1 MKKLFLLITA
11 LAILSNPCYALQAS
25 SWQLVKSLD
34 SVDVFF
40 DKNNTYEKSDTIYI
54 WTKNYYKSNYE
65 NQKNLQLLQKAGVDL
80 KSSLSYSVE
89 LGKFF
94 TENNIVY
101 YAPIHIEYYDVDGN
115 SVYSIENSSGS
126 TTTSTT
132 STTTT
137 ATNTSSLNIT
147 QIMVVPDSLFSQEL
161 QAAQKILTLQKQ
173 LIAAA
178 SATQTTTS
186 K

>member
-132 STTTT
+132 STT
-137 ATNTSSLNIT
+137 NTSSLNIT